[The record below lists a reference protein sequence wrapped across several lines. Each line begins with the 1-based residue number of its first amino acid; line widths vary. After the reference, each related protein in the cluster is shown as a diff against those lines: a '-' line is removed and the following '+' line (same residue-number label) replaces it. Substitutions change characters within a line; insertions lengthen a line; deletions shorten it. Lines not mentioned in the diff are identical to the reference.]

1 MTRPKLLDL
10 FCGEG
15 GAGMGYYQAG
25 FDVYGV
31 DLDAKRVERYP
42 FPFRI
47 DNAIHVLDVLL
58 SGRKID
64 FGRQVGDVWVSEWL
78 GLSDFA
84 VIHASPPCQGYS
96 RGTAALPD
104 RLDRYDRLI
113 AATRD
118 LLIETGLP
126 YVIENVEDAAPE
138 LRAPLTLCGTE
149 FGLMA
154 DDTDGRRLM
163 LKRHRLFESNVH
175 LLGAGGC
182 LGHSARTRRR
192 VAGVYGGAR
201 RDEQEAREV
210 RKGGYVPASLDVL
223 RALIGAPWM
232 TEQGCFLSIPPAY
245 SQHIGEQLLAA
256 VGREVAA

>member
-1 MTRPKLLDL
+1 MTRPKMLDL

-15 GAGMGYYQAG
+15 GAAMGYHRAG
-25 FDVYGV
+25 FDVVGI
-31 DLDAKRVERYP
+31 DTDPKRLDRYP
-42 FPFRI
+42 FESHQADALVFLAEHGHEF
-47 DNAIHVLDVLL
+47 D
-58 SGRKID
+58 
-64 FGRQVGDVWVSEWL
+64 
-78 GLSDFA
+78 A
-84 VIHASPPCQGYS
+84 VHASPPCQGYS

-118 LLIETGLP
+118 MLVATGLP
-126 YVIENVEDAAPE
+126 YVVENVEDAAPE
-138 LRAPLTLCGTE
+138 LRAPLMLCGTE
-149 FGLMA
+149 FGLAA
-154 DDTDGRRLM
+154 DDTDGRRLA

-223 RALIGAPWM
+223 RNLIGAPWM

-245 SQHIGEQLLAA
+245 SQHIGEQLLNHLTQEIAA
-256 VGREVAA
+256 

>member
-1 MTRPKLLDL
+1 MNRPVMLDL

-15 GAGMGYYQAG
+15 GAGMGYHQAG
-25 FDVYGV
+25 FDVRGV
-31 DLDAKRVERYP
+31 DLDPKRTARYP
-42 FPFRI
+42 FPHRI
-47 DNAIHVLDVLL
+47 DNAIHVLVTLL
-58 SGRKID
+58 DGHKID
-64 FGRQVGDVWVSEWL
+64 FGQQVGDVWVSRWF
-78 GLSDFA
+78 GLDDIGA
-84 VIHASPPCQGYS
+84 IHASPPCQGYS

-138 LRAPLTLCGTE
+138 LQAPLMLCGTE
-149 FGLMA
+149 FGLAA
-154 DDTDGRRLM
+154 DDTDGRRLA

-223 RALIGAPWM
+223 RNLIGAPWM

-245 SQHIGEQLLAA
+245 SQHIGEQLLAHLTQ
-256 VGREVAA
+256 EIAA